1 MHPSI
6 HSQLGAHRAIIA
18 AFCRMEGLS
27 MNVSLFEIAELVQGV
42 IVGDGKLTISA
53 FSPIDNIGEN
63 SLVFAEGSD
72 NLKLAASSKA
82 TAILVANHVSD
93 TDKPI
98 IQVANPF
105 KAFIK
110 LLNHYYPEKKPKNGI
125 HPTAFIAED
134 AIIGKNVS
142 IGPYVVVESGSSI
155 GDNCIIKSHVHIGHQ
170 VSIGA
175 YTTLHPHV
183 TLYDRTKIGARVSI
197 HASTVIGSD
206 GFGYTVDEGQHL
218 KVPHV
223 GNVVIEDDV
232 EIGANTVIDRATL
245 GSTMVGTGTKIDN
258 LVQVA
263 HSVKLGKHNILCA
276 FTGIAGSSTSGDY
289 VIFAANVGVSDHVR
303 IDDGVILGAR
313 AGVPPKK
320 HLKQGNIYLGNP
332 ARPKDK
338 AIEQE
343 LASTRIP
350 LMRRNLKALQEK
362 VEQLTERFDQQESK

>member
-1 MHPSI
+1 
-6 HSQLGAHRAIIA
+6 
-18 AFCRMEGLS
+18 
-27 MNVSLFEIAELVQGV
+27 MNVSLIEIAELVQGV
-42 IVGDGKLTISA
+42 IVGDGTLTISTL
-53 FSPIDNIGEN
+53 SPIDNIGEN
-63 SLVFAEGSD
+63 SLIFAEGSD
-72 NLKLAASSKA
+72 NLKQAESSKA
-82 TAILVANHVSD
+82 TAILVSHQVNNIG
-93 TDKPI
+93 KPL

-110 LLNHYYPEKKPKNGI
+110 LLNHYYPEKKPNSGV
-125 HPTAFIAED
+125 HPTAYLAENVVL
-134 AIIGKNVS
+134 GQNVS
-142 IGPYVVVESGSSI
+142 IGPYVVVESGCVI
-155 GDNCIIKSHVHIGHQ
+155 GDNCIIKSHVHIGHE
-170 VSIGA
+170 VHIGA
-175 YTTLHPHV
+175 SSIIHPHV
-183 TLYDRTKIGARVSI
+183 TLYDRTKIGSRVYI

-232 EIGANTVIDRATL
+232 EIGANSVIDRATL
-245 GSTMVGTGTKIDN
+245 GSTVIGAGTKIDN
-258 LVQVA
+258 LVQIA

-276 FTGIAGSSTSGDY
+276 FTGIAGSSSSGDN

-332 ARPKDK
+332 ARPRDK

-343 LASTRIP
+343 LATTRIP

-362 VEQLTERFDQQESK
+362 VEQLVERIEQQESK